1 MAPIVMLQ
9 HSWYVVSILMGMT
22 TGWNAQT
29 RTDRALPFKLT
40 AHKFAAHMLVG
51 VAATFVLWRY
61 ANESFNWFVPL
72 LAGLWLAIPL
82 VFVSSSPLLGLAT
95 RKDGLFLVPSETR
108 GLKVLRHAH
117 ALAGNQ
123 EEPLDEAQQLVLDD
137 ARVRDL
143 HLALLAGAPVPFCD
157 PARLRQLRAQ
167 AVRRETTGFSRDDW
181 NLLLSDSEGLKALA

>member
-1 MAPIVMLQ
+1 
-9 HSWYVVSILMGMT
+9 
-22 TGWNAQT
+22 
-29 RTDRALPFKLT
+29 LPLNL
-40 AHKFAAHMLVG
+40 AARKFAVHTLVG
-51 VAATFVLWRY
+51 VIATFVLWRY
-61 ANESFNWFVPL
+61 AHESFNWFVPL

-82 VFVSSSPLLGLAT
+82 VFISSSPLLGLAT

-108 GLKVLRHAH
+108 GLKVLRRAH

-123 EEPLDEAQQLVLDD
+123 DEPWDEAQQLVLDD
-137 ARVRDL
+137 VRVRDL

-157 PARLRQLRAQ
+157 PARLDRLRAQ